1 MRYILLSAGGLPT
14 LYEAPDRIAENL
26 ADFCFR
32 FLDEINGPD
41 SSFVQKMKDA
51 SGREY
56 TVLSYTEQDIVNWL
70 NCQPETEGQPVTEA
84 DLISKEKRETIMETA
99 RRERYFSY
107 ERQQYPWF
115 NF

>member
-14 LYEAPDRIAENL
+14 LDEAPDKIAENL
-26 ADFCFR
+26 PDYCYR

-41 SSFVQKMKDA
+41 SAFVQKMKDA

-56 TVLSYTEQDIVNWL
+56 TVLSYTALDFVNWL
-70 NCQPETEGQPVTEA
+70 NRQPETKGQPVMEA
-84 DLISKEKRETIMETA
+84 DLISKEKRETIMESA
-99 RRERYFSY
+99 RREKYFPY